1 MFNLLQRF
9 SVSTVATGEFY
20 TVILTIKLFVFC
32 AMLAHHFLQA
42 FRYAPAIARLTS
54 ELPELSNHWPE
65 GLLGQWRRWFL
76 LLKINAALGPIAILL
91 GLNLIKV

>member
-1 MFNLLQRF
+1 MR
-9 SVSTVATGEFY
+9 V
-20 TVILTIKLFVFC
+20 LFVSRLMSGF
-32 AMLAHHFLQA
+32 ADSLRTGVWQPTG
-42 FRYAPAIARLTS
+42 APAIAKLTS

-91 GLNLIKV
+91 GLNLVKV